1 MITKDSR
8 DNTVAL
14 DARRAGGIAIDA
26 APRRVLRNTYA
37 LLSLNLGFS
46 ALVAGVSASMGFSHP
61 GILLTLGGYFLLL
74 FLVEKFKNQPAGVVL
89 TFALTGFMGYTLG
102 PIINHYLAMA
112 GGPQMVALALG
123 GTASA
128 FAGLSAYALVT
139 KRDLSG
145 MAPYLF
151 AGILVAFVLAL
162 GAYFFTVPALSL
174 AVSGMFV
181 LLMSGLIAWQTQQIV
196 AGGETNYVSATITLF
211 VAIYNMFTSLLAI
224 FGFTSQD

>member
-1 MITKDSR
+1 MNAKVNQHTTATMGS
-8 DNTVAL
+8 AH
-14 DARRAGGIAIDA
+14 AGGVVIDS

-46 ALVAGVSASMGFSHP
+46 AVVAGVSAAMGFSHP
-61 GILLTLGGYFLLL
+61 GILITLAGYFGLL

-102 PIINHYLAMA
+102 PIISHYLAMQ
-112 GGPQMVALALG
+112 GGPQIVALALG
-123 GTASA
+123 GTAAA
-128 FAGLSAYALVT
+128 FGGLSAYALVT

-151 AGILVAFVLAL
+151 AGILVAFVLSL
-162 GAYFFTVPALSL
+162 GAYFFSVPALAL
-174 AVSGMFV
+174 AVSAMFV

-196 AGGETNYVSATITLF
+196 NGGETNYVSATITLF

-224 FGFTSQD
+224 FGFTSQE